1 MASAP
6 AAEAELLSLLEASG
20 QANRGKDLSAQEL
33 ASVHRLAVELESGA
47 AADQDTN
54 DSPLLPGRWRVL
66 YQGKPGTTTS
76 FFSIDSWRSYLSG
89 DGPSP
94 IQNLVSGSSTVSRL
108 YQIVEIEG
116 ETEGRVNNV
125 VDFSPRG
132 VLAIEAADPN
142 PSPSPNPGPN
152 PGPKPNTNS
161 NPRPTLALALA
172 LALALP

>member
-1 MASAP
+1 M
-6 AAEAELLSLLEASG
+6 
-20 QANRGKDLSAQEL
+20 
-33 ASVHRLAVELESGA
+33 HRLAVELESGA

-76 FFSIDSWRSYLSG
+76 FFSVESWRSYLSG

-108 YQIVEIEG
+108 YQVVEIEG

-132 VLAIEAADPN
+132 VLAIEADLEDRPL
-142 PSPSPNPGPN
+142 PSRLGFRFT
-152 PGPKPNTNS
+152 GG
-161 NPRPTLALALA
+161 RVLLRTLWNGTLS
-172 LALALP
+172 